1 LLADHLKFGDCAL
14 LMTDSTTAEGW
25 MCKSSFNEV
34 GEDPV
39 QAAVCAEAA
48 RHHTRLFMNAELKAY
63 SQ

>member
-1 LLADHLKFGDCAL
+1 
-14 LMTDSTTAEGW
+14 MTDSTTAEGW